1 MTKSTNDQFM
11 PLVKEL
17 QEFAFSQ
24 VGSMTILRILGY
36 GLLLLALFDIVEMFI
51 PLNLMN
57 PAWEFQTFGSLVE
70 RVPVPLIG
78 LVLVFYGEFHARS
91 KWEFPVLNLL
101 SWLTVLLALLFVL
114 LIPLG
119 VFNTIRLNKQSVD
132 QISAASQQEIS
143 KAEKLQQQLSQATPE
158 QITNF
163 LKSQGRSVD
172 SKSPQEVKNQ
182 VLSELSQAK
191 DKIQTQAKDA
201 QSTQNLNLLKNSV
214 KWNLGALV
222 SAALFFNIWKTT
234 SWARASR

>member
-1 MTKSTNDQFM
+1 M

-91 KWEFPVLNLL
+91 KWEVPVLNLL